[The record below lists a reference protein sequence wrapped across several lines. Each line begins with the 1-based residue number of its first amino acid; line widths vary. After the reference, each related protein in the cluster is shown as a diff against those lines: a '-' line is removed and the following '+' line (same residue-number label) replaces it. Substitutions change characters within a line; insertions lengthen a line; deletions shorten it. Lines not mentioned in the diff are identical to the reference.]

1 MPQLACPHCKSKMM
15 IRDEDLGKIVQCPG
29 CKQQLQTQAPPVQ
42 IPASPRTSPPKA
54 APPSPPKSPSGSGPR
69 PGSPP
74 PSGSKPSP
82 GKPSAPSSATLKS
95 LPKKG
100 PPPRNEED
108 AEDDS
113 AENDEEDSGTGK
125 SSRKKRIW
133 LGWNNAYR
141 GLNLASVGM
150 VVYLVGM
157 LLGGLGWVSY
167 FFTRQDALFYAALG
181 LSILSGL
188 VFLVLDLWGR
198 TSLAMV
204 TKERVPTARLLFTFS
219 LIGFVLC
226 YLLLA
231 LTAAI
236 PVAGVGAILLL
247 AVGYWN
253 ALFGYWLLATGLL
266 NRSLAGLFL
275 TQAVSTVAVNLI
287 GAIFVAVMMLGMG
300 IGIRDLELVM
310 NGGENPKAVVLL
322 VGLIVLGL
330 ANTGLYLWALNLCLQ
345 LKTILGE
352 KIGK

>member
-1 MPQLACPHCKSKMM
+1 M
-15 IRDEDLGKIVQCPG
+15 
-29 CKQQLQTQAPPVQ
+29 
-42 IPASPRTSPPKA
+42 
-54 APPSPPKSPSGSGPR
+54 
-69 PGSPP
+69 
-74 PSGSKPSP
+74 
-82 GKPSAPSSATLKS
+82 
-95 LPKKG
+95 
-100 PPPRNEED
+100 
-108 AEDDS
+108 
-113 AENDEEDSGTGK
+113 
-125 SSRKKRIW
+125 
-133 LGWNNAYR
+133 GWNNAYR
-141 GLNLASVGM
+141 GLNLGTVGM
-150 VVYLVGM
+150 VVYLVGL
-157 LLGGLGWVSY
+157 LLGGLGWVGY

-198 TSLAMV
+198 SSLAMV

-219 LIGFVLC
+219 LVGFVLC

-253 ALFGYWLLATGLL
+253 ALFGYWLLAIGLL
-266 NRSLAGLFL
+266 NRSLATLFL
-275 TQAVSTVAVNLI
+275 TQAISTVAVNVV

-300 IGIRDLELVM
+300 VGPKDLELVL

-322 VGLIVLGL
+322 VGLIVFGL

>member
-1 MPQLACPHCKSKMM
+1 M
-15 IRDEDLGKIVQCPG
+15 
-29 CKQQLQTQAPPVQ
+29 
-42 IPASPRTSPPKA
+42 
-54 APPSPPKSPSGSGPR
+54 
-69 PGSPP
+69 
-74 PSGSKPSP
+74 
-82 GKPSAPSSATLKS
+82 
-95 LPKKG
+95 
-100 PPPRNEED
+100 
-108 AEDDS
+108 
-113 AENDEEDSGTGK
+113 
-125 SSRKKRIW
+125 
-133 LGWNNAYR
+133 GWNNAHL
-141 GLNLASVGM
+141 GLSLASVGM
-150 VVYLVGM
+150 VVYLVGL

-204 TKERVPTARLLFTFS
+204 TKEKVPTARLLFTFS

-236 PVAGVGAILLL
+236 PVAGIGAILLL

-253 ALFGYWLLATGLL
+253 ALFGYWLLALGLL

-275 TQAVSTVAVNLI
+275 TQAISTVSVSLV
-287 GAIFVAVMMLGMG
+287 GAIFVMVMMLGMG
-300 IGIRDLELVM
+300 VGIRDLESVM
-310 NGGENPKAVVLL
+310 NGAESPKATVLL
-322 VGLIVLGL
+322 VGLIIFGV
-330 ANTGLYLWALNLCLQ
+330 ATTGLYLWALNLCLQ